1 MWKSNFFSPSLQL
14 YDQPTTTNNKKT
26 LMPRTHNSQSDESH
40 QMVEPALFDIYL
52 CDYCE
57 AELYS
62 LEAYKVSSHE
72 LEMCVSN

>member
-1 MWKSNFFSPSLQL
+1 
-14 YDQPTTTNNKKT
+14 
-26 LMPRTHNSQSDESH
+26 MPRTHNSQSDESH

-72 LEMCVSN
+72 LQMCVNN